1 MSITSFIRKLLPST
15 VTVSAWWS
23 RRSRTAEVNRA
34 DDTAT
39 GFIAIDPEGA
49 KDRDDAVWAKRLD
62 AGRWHVKVAV
72 ADVGAYVQAG
82 SPLDAAVRERA
93 QSIYLVN
100 ECIHMCSEMLSS
112 EICSLHEGRRKRA
125 LVAPH
130 SSPWFAQ
137 AVKSVVERSPVRACV
152 TPSAIESPPY
162 ETDGGDTGQ
171 R

>member
-1 MSITSFIRKLLPST
+1 MTACENATT
-15 VTVSAWWS
+15 VE
-23 RRSRTAEVNRA
+23 TAIANAERADGADRNRA

-93 QSIYLVN
+93 QSIV
-100 ECIHMCSEMLSS
+100 SGAS
-112 EICSLHEGRRKRA
+112 G
-125 LVAPH
+125 
-130 SSPWFAQ
+130 
-137 AVKSVVERSPVRACV
+137 
-152 TPSAIESPPY
+152 PP
-162 ETDGGDTGQ
+162 
-171 R
+171 